1 MSDVQT
7 GDDGGGGGGKHQK
20 RRAKKS
26 STRIDMTPMV
36 DLGFLL
42 LTFFVLT
49 ATFSKPTT
57 MEITMPIKD
66 KDDTAHIKVK
76 NVITIMLAD
85 NDRMFYYEGV
95 LNPDGSTPVVE
106 TSFDQ
111 TKGIR
116 KVLFEKQKGIID
128 LFREIEKEVK
138 AMKGKIS
145 DDSIQ
150 KLYDFR
156 KNEIHKA
163 KSGDEKLKGNQ
174 ATLTVIIKPD
184 PKASYKNVIDMV
196 DEMSIA
202 QIGKY
207 AIVDISDS
215 EKDVL
220 TKLGVK

>member
-7 GDDGGGGGGKHQK
+7 GDSGGGGGKHQK
-20 RRAKKS
+20 KRAKKS

-57 MEITMPIKD
+57 MEITMPIKT
-66 KDDTAHIKVK
+66 DDTTEKVK
-76 NVITIMLAD
+76 VKKVITLLLAD

-116 KVLFEKQKGIID
+116 KVLLEKQKKYID
-128 LFREIEKEVK
+128 KFREIERDVK
-138 AMKGKIS
+138 KMKGQIS
-145 DDSIQ
+145 DDSIK
-150 KLYDFR
+150 KLYESR
-156 KNEIHKA
+156 VNEVHKV
-163 KSGDEKLKGNQ
+163 KGDD
-174 ATLTVIIKPD
+174 ATWTVIIKPD
-184 PKASYKNVIDMV
+184 SKASYKNVIDMV

-207 AIVDISDS
+207 AIVDISAS

-220 TKLGVK
+220 NKLGVK

>member
-7 GDDGGGGGGKHQK
+7 GDSGGGHGKHEK
-20 RRAKKS
+20 KRAKKS

-66 KDDTAHIKVK
+66 ETKPEDVIKVK
-76 NVITIMLAD
+76 KVITILLAD
-85 NDRMFYYEGV
+85 NERMFYYEGV

-116 KVLFEKQKGIID
+116 KVLLEKQKKYID
-128 LFREIEKEVK
+128 KFREIERDVK
-138 AMKGKIS
+138 KLKGQIS
-145 DDSIQ
+145 DDSIR
-150 KLYDFR
+150 KLYDHR
-156 KNEIHKA
+156 VNEIHKV
-163 KSGDEKLKGNQ
+163 KGDD
-174 ATLTVIIKPD
+174 ATWTVIIKPD

-202 QIGKY
+202 QVGKY
-207 AIVDISDS
+207 AIVDISAS

-220 TKLGVK
+220 NKLGVK